1 MPNHEQNILGVPFTP
16 CSCKPRLVTPPPT
29 PHPAPHGGA
38 EGTKKFDF
46 DNPLDC
52 WKELF
57 WEKNYIEIT
66 STSKSTKTRYFSKIL
81 EKYLDR
87 FFWAAIPQRRY
98 QNRPGFA
105 GELHLVLP
113 NSNYSLQ
120 FSIMNFLSCGCATPH
135 NLSLMLELLI
145 IKLAS

>member
-1 MPNHEQNILGVPFTP
+1 MPNQEQNILGIPFTP
-16 CSCKPRLVTPPPT
+16 CSCKPRLVTSPPPPT
-29 PHPAPHGGA
+29 LH
-38 EGTKKFDF
+38 F

-52 WKELF
+52 WKDLF
-57 WEKNYIEIT
+57 REKNYIEIT
-66 STSKSTKTRYFSKIL
+66 STSKSTKTRYFLKIL

-87 FFWAAIPQRRY
+87 FFWAAISQKRY